1 MNMSY
6 RLLASGAFVCA
17 LTLLSYAGAAEAGR
31 LVPNG
36 ASSLIILAADEE
48 QKEIQNELDPESD
61 DGQPGGAMKS
71 EGAPKAEEKAAPAGG
86 DSANK
91 IIEKEL
97 QEENE

>member
-17 LTLLSYAGAAEAGR
+17 LTLLSYAGAADAAR
-31 LVPNG
+31 LTMNG

-48 QKEIQNELDPESD
+48 QKEIQNEMDPEST
-61 DGQPGGAMKS
+61 GGSPDATKPA
-71 EGAPKAEEKAAPAGG
+71 APKAEGKGE
-86 DSANK
+86 DANQ

-97 QEENE
+97 QQENE

>member
-17 LTLLSYAGAAEAGR
+17 LTLLSYAGAADAAR

-48 QKEIQNELDPESD
+48 QKEMQNEMDPESD
-61 DGQPGGAMKS
+61 GGQPGGAMKS
-71 EGAPKAEEKAAPAGG
+71 EGATKAEEGKGEN
-86 DSANK
+86 ANQ

>member
-1 MNMSY
+1 MSY

-17 LTLLSYAGAAEAGR
+17 LTLLSFAGQADAAR
-31 LVPNG
+31 LTMNG

-48 QKEIQNELDPESD
+48 QKEIQNEMDPESTGGKPD
-61 DGQPGGAMKS
+61 GAMKP
-71 EGAPKAEEKAAPAGG
+71 GAAAPKAGEEKGEN
-86 DSANK
+86 ANQ

>member
-17 LTLLSYAGAAEAGR
+17 LTLLSFGQADAAR

-48 QKEIQNELDPESD
+48 QKEIQNEMDPESTGGKPD
-61 DGQPGGAMKS
+61 GAMKP
-71 EGAPKAEEKAAPAGG
+71 EAAPKAGEEKKGE
-86 DSANK
+86 SANE

-97 QEENE
+97 KEENE

>member
-1 MNMSY
+1 MP
-6 RLLASGAFVCA
+6 R
-17 LTLLSYAGAAEAGR
+17 R

-48 QKEIQNELDPESD
+48 QKEIQNEMDPESD
-61 DGQPGGAMKS
+61 GGQPGGAMKS
-71 EGAPKAEEKAAPAGG
+71 EGAPKAEEKAAPEGG

>member
-1 MNMSY
+1 MSY

-17 LTLLSYAGAAEAGR
+17 LTLLSFAGQADAAR
-31 LVPNG
+31 LTMNG

-48 QKEIQNELDPESD
+48 QKEIQNEMDPESD
-61 DGQPGGAMKS
+61 GGQPGGAMKS
-71 EGAPKAEEKAAPAGG
+71 EGAPKAEKAAPEGG